1 MAVGSLGQ
9 LTVDLVANTAGFER
23 GMNQAE
29 RALASATKEAKY
41 QGDQLERLIGKID
54 PTVAAYARL
63 DKMEQQLE
71 AHRKAGRL
79 PTEDYVEYIAKI
91 NASRE
96 AISKNDAVIAKSG
109 VSARQTAAAFGML
122 PAQLSDIAV
131 QLAGGQNPFL
141 ILLQQG
147 SQIKDS
153 FGGIGPTFDA
163 FGAKI
168 KGLFTGGSGLAD
180 LAAGTLAVG
189 DSAEAAGEGL
199 GSLAEGANTAADA
212 SKNASEA
219 AGALK
224 TATEGVGLSAGVV
237 VGIVVAAA
245 AAIAALVVAYKQGSD
260 EATAYNTALALTGNT
275 AGTSVGELGRLA
287 KAVSEVQGTV
297 HDAAATLALLAGST
311 QIPVESFE
319 TIAVA
324 AANLEDA
331 TGKAAKETVA
341 EFAKLAGDPVRAV
354 LKLNESLNFL
364 TVETYNQIKA
374 LQESGKVQ
382 EAGVVATNAYADAI
396 NSRTP
401 KITENLGFIE
411 RAWKNLGDA
420 ANTAIDTARGIGRA
434 DAGPDLTALQ
444 QRLAYQT
451 SLIGTE
457 GEGSDTKGKI
467 ADLTKQI
474 AAIQALTK
482 AQQDSARAEGEQ
494 QQAQQRSIV
503 DQVALEKLRAETQTN
518 EQKRIKEL
526 GDYRK
531 LVDRRRVQAE
541 KLNNKDLLIS
551 AEQQAKDIANIENKY
566 KDPVKPKGPAYS
578 EDAGLR
584 MLDSL
589 RQQNAALQL
598 QSETNEKLGVQAK
611 ALAAFEQ
618 QIADIKTKSVLTA
631 DQKSLLASEDLITA
645 QLKRNVALEQE
656 VAARKNAYEEAG
668 KLAAFELNQQSKLAE
683 ARDANNAR
691 LEGLGQGSKL
701 RERLQEE
708 LAIRKEYQNE
718 QDKLEAQRSKGQI
731 GKSRYDEETTILEEA
746 LATRLVD
753 QQDYY
758 NQVDAA
764 SGSFFLGASE
774 AWANWATEA
783 QDYSAQGAEAVTT
796 VLNDATSSVASGLDG
811 IIRGTETVG
820 QAFANLGVSMASSI
834 LGALEQ
840 IAAKWIV
847 TETLQLLGISTVTG
861 ATLASEATKTG
872 AVVSAEATKTAAKL
886 AADATTTASSLAGIA
901 TTLAANLSAA
911 ASTLAS
917 WLPAALVASIG
928 SFGAAAVVGGAALVA
943 AYALLGGFSE
953 GGYTGSGGKYETAGV
968 VHKGEV
974 VWSQADI
981 RRAGGVST
989 VEAMRKGALASQE
1002 PLLMGVPVG
1011 VANSARVDNTLSGV
1025 KSSAGTGNTT
1035 VNLIEDASRAG
1046 QTETREEDG
1055 QKFIDLW
1062 IAKLYADD
1070 DVMDALNRK
1079 TGLRGVGQ

>member
-29 RALASATKEAKY
+29 RALASTTKEAKY

-180 LAAGTLAVG
+180 LAAGTMAVG
-189 DSAEAAGEGL
+189 ESAEAAGEGL
-199 GSLAEGANTAADA
+199 GAMAEGANTAADA
-212 SKNASEA
+212 SKNATEA

-224 TATEGVGLSAGVV
+224 TATEGVGISMGLVVAG
-237 VGIVVAAA
+237 VVAAA
-245 AAIAALVVAYKQGSD
+245 AVLAALIVAYKQGSD

-275 AGTSVGELGRLA
+275 AGTSVEELGRLA

-297 HDAAATLALLAGST
+297 HEAAATLALLAGST
-311 QIPVESFE
+311 KIPVESFE
-319 TIAVA
+319 AIAVA

-341 EFAKLAGDPVRAV
+341 EFAKIAADPVQAV
-354 LKLNESLNFL
+354 LKLNESMNFL
-364 TVETYNQIKA
+364 TVGIYNQIKA
-374 LQESGKVQ
+374 LQESGRIQ
-382 EAGVVATNAYADAI
+382 DAATLGTNAYADAI

-401 KITENLGFIE
+401 KITENLGAIE

-420 ANTAIDTARGIGRA
+420 AKTAWDTALGIGRQGPV
-434 DAGPDLTALQ
+434 GPDLTALK

-451 SLIGTE
+451 SILGTE
-457 GEGSDTKGKI
+457 GEGSDTKGLI
-467 ADLTKQI
+467 DDLTKQI
-474 AAIQALTK
+474 AAVENLTK
-482 AQQDSARAEGEQ
+482 AKQDAARAEGEQ
-494 QQAQQRSIV
+494 QQAQQQSIT
-503 DQVALEKLRAETQTN
+503 DQVQLDKLRTETQSK
-518 EQKRIKEL
+518 EEKRTKEL
-526 GDYRK
+526 AAYRE

-541 KLNNKDLLIS
+541 KLNNKELLIS

-566 KDPVKPKGPAYS
+566 KDPVTPKGPAYS
-578 EDAGLR
+578 EDAGMK

-598 QSETNEKLGVQAK
+598 QSETNDKLGVQAK

-631 DQKSLLASEDLITA
+631 DQKSLLASEALITA

-656 VAARKNAYEEAG
+656 IAARKTAYEEAG
-668 KLAAFELNQQSKLAE
+668 KLAAFEQNQQSKIDA

-701 RERLQEE
+701 RERLQED
-708 LAIRKEYQNE
+708 LAIRKEYQAE
-718 QDKLEAQRSKGQI
+718 QDKLEAQRSKDQI
-731 GKSRYDEETTILEEA
+731 SPERYKAETTILKES
-746 LATRLVD
+746 LAERLID

-758 NQVDAA
+758 NQVDEA
-764 SGSFFLGASE
+764 SGSFFMGASE

-783 QDYSAQGAEAVTT
+783 QDYSAQASEFVKGSLDALSGGLADTFMSILDGTKTVGEAFADLGATMVREIVGALVKMAAQWLVYQAVQLLVGTTSSAASIAQAAVTGT
-796 VLNDATSSVASGLDG
+796 AIATAY
-811 IIRGTETVG
+811 
-820 QAFANLGVSMASSI
+820 AP
-834 LGALEQ
+834 
-840 IAAKWIV
+840 AA
-847 TETLQLLGISTVTG
+847 
-861 ATLASEATKTG
+861 ALAS
-872 AVVSAEATKTAAKL
+872 L
-886 AADATTTASSLAGIA
+886 A
-901 TTLAANLSAA
+901 
-911 ASTLAS
+911 
-917 WLPAALVASIG
+917 
-928 SFGAAAVVGGAALVA
+928 SFGANAIPATGAILSTTAIAEGVALA
-943 AYALLGGFSE
+943 GMAHDGIDSIPETGTWLLQKGERVTTAQTSAKLDK
-953 GGYTGSGGKYETAGV
+953 TLNDIKSPTAG
-968 VHKGEV
+968 
-974 VWSQADI
+974 
-981 RRAGGVST
+981 
-989 VEAMRKGALASQE
+989 
-1002 PLLMGVPVG
+1002 
-1011 VANSARVDNTLSGV
+1011 
-1025 KSSAGTGNTT
+1025 GNTT

-1062 IAKLYADD
+1062 IAKLYSDD

>member
-29 RALASATKEAKY
+29 RALASTTKEAKY

-494 QQAQQRSIV
+494 QQAQQQSV
-503 DQVALEKLRAETQTN
+503 NDQVALEKLRTETQTK

-526 GDYRK
+526 GDYQE

-541 KLNNKDLLIS
+541 KLNNKELLIS
-551 AEQQAKDIANIENKY
+551 AEQQAKDRKNIEEKY
-566 KDPVKPKGPAYS
+566 KDPKTPKTPAYR
-578 EDAGLR
+578 EDAGMK
-584 MLDSL
+584 MLDTL

-598 QSETNEKLGVQAK
+598 QSETDKKLGVQAK
-611 ALAAFEQ
+611 ALAAFQQ
-618 QIADIKTKSVLTA
+618 QIADIKTKSILTA
-631 DQKSLLASEDLITA
+631 DQKSLLASEALITA

-656 VAARKNAYEEAG
+656 VAARKLAYAEAG
-668 KLAAFELNQQSKLAE
+668 KLAAFEANQQAKIDA

-701 RERLQEE
+701 RERLQED
-708 LAIRKEYQNE
+708 LAIRKEYQAE
-718 QDKLEAQRSKGQI
+718 QDKLEAQRSKKQI
-731 GKSRYDEETTILEEA
+731 SPERYEAETTILKES
-746 LATRLVD
+746 LAERLID

-758 NQVDAA
+758 NQVDEA
-764 SGSFFLGASE
+764 SGSFFMGASE

-783 QDYSAQGAEAVTT
+783 QDYSAQASEFVKGSLDALSGGLADTFMSILDGTKTVGEAFADLGRTMVKEIVGALVKMAAQWLVYQAVQLL
-796 VLNDATSSVASGLDG
+796 VGSTSSTASIAQAG
-811 IIRGTETVG
+811 ITGS
-820 QAFANLGVSMASSI
+820 A
-834 LGALEQ
+834 
-840 IAAKWIV
+840 IATAY
-847 TETLQLLGISTVTG
+847 
-861 ATLASEATKTG
+861 APAAALAS
-872 AVVSAEATKTAAKL
+872 L
-886 AADATTTASSLAGIA
+886 A
-901 TTLAANLSAA
+901 
-911 ASTLAS
+911 
-917 WLPAALVASIG
+917 
-928 SFGAAAVVGGAALVA
+928 SFGANAIPATGAILSTTAIAEGVALA
-943 AYALLGGFSE
+943 GMAHDGIDSIPETGTWLLQKGERVTTAQTSAKLDK
-953 GGYTGSGGKYETAGV
+953 TLNDIKSPTAG
-968 VHKGEV
+968 
-974 VWSQADI
+974 
-981 RRAGGVST
+981 
-989 VEAMRKGALASQE
+989 
-1002 PLLMGVPVG
+1002 
-1011 VANSARVDNTLSGV
+1011 
-1025 KSSAGTGNTT
+1025 GNTT